1 MLIKIDVREAELIKT
16 CTFLLSTM
24 QCFKD
29 LQIVTEPLP
38 IGDIILCNNADP
50 SNPVDLVI
58 IERKSLRDLS
68 ASIKDGRYEEQSYR
82 LNGLPH
88 HNHNIVYLVEGS
100 MERVNAFKGH
110 SDKMMLYSAMVSIN
124 YFKGFSLWRS
134 WSLDES
140 AYIICNSAYK
150 IAKGLR
156 EHKAPY
162 YKYVEPTVNK
172 VLPPVE
178 QPSADETLPV
188 VLPLL
193 ETTDQKE
200 ENTIVAPNVNVNVE
214 VEHVEAQHLEKD
226 YCSVIKKVKKENV
239 TTGNIGEIMLCQ
251 IPSISSVTALA
262 ILAEFKTLPNLI
274 ENIKK
279 DGTCLKNITYTT
291 SAGQTRKISKACIEN
306 VVKFLV

>member
-1 MLIKIDVREAELIKT
+1 MLIKIDIREADLIKS
-16 CTFLLSTM
+16 CTFLLGSM
-24 QCFKD
+24 PSFKD

-100 MERVNAFKGH
+100 MERMNMFKGQ

-134 WSLDES
+134 GSLDES
-140 AYIICNSAYK
+140 ALIICNAAYK

-172 VLPPVE
+172 AVE
-178 QPSADETLPV
+178 PV
-188 VLPLL
+188 VATSLDTCPPLLPLL
-193 ETTDQKE
+193 ETTDPIDPKE
-200 ENTIVAPNVNVNVE
+200 ENTIVTTTVN
-214 VEHVEAQHLEKD
+214 VEHVEAEHLEKD

-239 TTGNIGEIMLCQ
+239 TPGNIGEIMLCQ

-274 ENIKK
+274 ESIKK
-279 DGTCLKNITYTT
+279 DGACLKNLTYTT
-291 SAGQTRKISKACIEN
+291 PAGQTRKISKACIDN
-306 VVKFLV
+306 VIKYLV

>member
-1 MLIKIDVREAELIKT
+1 MLIKIDIREADLIKS
-16 CTFLLSTM
+16 CTFLLGSM
-24 QCFKD
+24 PCFKD
-29 LQIVTEPLP
+29 LQIVMEALP

-50 SNPVDLVI
+50 SNPTTDLVI

-100 MERVNAFKGH
+100 MERMNMFKGQ

-134 WSLDES
+134 GSLDES
-140 AYIICNSAYK
+140 ALIICNAAYK

-172 VLPPVE
+172 ALE
-178 QPSADETLPV
+178 PV
-188 VLPLL
+188 VATSLEPSFTLLPLL
-193 ETTDQKE
+193 ETTDLIDPKE
-200 ENTIVAPNVNVNVE
+200 ENTVITTTVN
-214 VEHVEAQHLEKD
+214 VEHVEAEHLEKD

-239 TTGNIGEIMLCQ
+239 TPGNIGEIMLCQ

-274 ENIKK
+274 ESIKK
-279 DGTCLKNITYTT
+279 DGACLKNLTYTT
-291 SAGQTRKISKACIEN
+291 PAGQTRKISKACIDN
-306 VVKFLV
+306 VIKYLV

>member
-1 MLIKIDVREAELIKT
+1 MLIKIDVREADLIKS
-16 CTFLLSTM
+16 CTFLLSSM
-24 QCFKD
+24 SCLKD
-29 LQIVTEPLP
+29 LQIVTEALP

-100 MERVNAFKGH
+100 MERMNMFKGQ

-134 WSLDES
+134 GSLDES
-140 AYIICNSAYK
+140 ALIICNSAYK

-172 VLPPVE
+172 AL
-178 QPSADETLPV
+178 DPV
-188 VLPLL
+188 VATSSTLLPLL
-193 ETTDQKE
+193 ETTEQINTKE
-200 ENTIVAPNVNVNVE
+200 ENTVVATNAD
-214 VEHVEAQHLEKD
+214 VEHVEGIHLEKD
-226 YCSVIKKVKKENV
+226 YCAVIKKVKKENV
-239 TTGNIGEIMLCQ
+239 TPGNIGEIMLCQ

-274 ENIKK
+274 ESIKK
-279 DGTCLKNITYTT
+279 DGACLKNLTYTT
-291 SAGQTRKISKACIEN
+291 PAGQTRKISKACIDN
-306 VVKFLV
+306 VLKYLV

>member
-1 MLIKIDVREAELIKT
+1 MLIKIDIREADLIKS
-16 CTFLLSTM
+16 CTFLLGSM
-24 QCFKD
+24 PSFKD

-100 MERVNAFKGH
+100 MERMNMFKGQ

-134 WSLDES
+134 GSLDES
-140 AYIICNSAYK
+140 ALIICNSAYK

-162 YKYVEPTVNK
+162 YKYV
-172 VLPPVE
+172 
-178 QPSADETLPV
+178 DPV
-188 VLPLL
+188 VSSLVPSSTLLPLL
-193 ETTDQKE
+193 ETTEQINTKE
-200 ENTIVAPNVNVNVE
+200 ENVVVETNAE
-214 VEHVEAQHLEKD
+214 VEHVEGIHLEKD
-226 YCSVIKKVKKENV
+226 YCAVIKKVKKENV
-239 TTGNIGEIMLCQ
+239 TPGNIGEIMLCQ

-274 ENIKK
+274 ESIKK
-279 DGTCLKNITYTT
+279 DGACLKNLTYTT
-291 SAGQTRKISKACIEN
+291 PAGQTRKISKACIDN
-306 VVKFLV
+306 VIKYLV

>member
-1 MLIKIDVREAELIKT
+1 MLIKIDIREADLIKS
-16 CTFLLSTM
+16 CTFLLGSM
-24 QCFKD
+24 PCFKD

-50 SNPVDLVI
+50 SNPVDLLI

-100 MERVNAFKGH
+100 MERMNMFKGH

-134 WSLDES
+134 GSLDES
-140 AYIICNSAYK
+140 ALIICNSAYK
-150 IAKGLR
+150 IAKSLR
-156 EHKAPY
+156 EHKVPY
-162 YKYVEPTVNK
+162 YKYVM
-172 VLPPVE
+172 
-178 QPSADETLPV
+178 QPISGPIVSTSVDETSTV

-193 ETTDQKE
+193 ETIDQIDTKE
-200 ENTIVAPNVNVNVE
+200 ENMVVTTNTD
-214 VEHVEAQHLEKD
+214 VEHVEAEHLEKD

-239 TTGNIGEIMLCQ
+239 TTGNIGEI
-251 IPSISSVTALA
+251 II
-262 ILAEFKTLPNLI
+262 FNK
-274 ENIKK
+274 
-279 DGTCLKNITYTT
+279 Y
-291 SAGQTRKISKACIEN
+291 
-306 VVKFLV
+306 KFI

>member
-1 MLIKIDVREAELIKT
+1 MLLKIDIREADLIKS
-16 CTFLLSTM
+16 CTFLLGSM
-24 QCFKD
+24 PCFKD

-50 SNPVDLVI
+50 SNPTDLVI

-100 MERVNAFKGH
+100 MERMNMFKGQ
-110 SDKMMLYSAMVSIN
+110 SDKMMLYSAMVSVN

-134 WSLDES
+134 GSLDES
-140 AYIICNSAYK
+140 ALIICNAAYK

-162 YKYVEPTVNK
+162 YKYVEPTVS
-172 VLPPVE
+172 VPAA
-178 QPSADETLPV
+178 QSSSSTL
-188 VLPLL
+188 LPLL
-193 ETTDQKE
+193 ETTEQIDQKE
-200 ENTIVAPNVNVNVE
+200 ENVVVSTNAD
-214 VEHVEAQHLEKD
+214 VEHVEGQHLEKD
-226 YCSVIKKVKKENV
+226 YCAVIKKVKKENV
-239 TTGNIGEIMLCQ
+239 TPGNIGEIMLCQ

-274 ENIKK
+274 ESIKK
-279 DGTCLKNITYTT
+279 DGACLKNLTYTT
-291 SAGQTRKISKACIEN
+291 PAGQTRKISKACIDN
-306 VVKFLV
+306 VLKYLV

>member
-1 MLIKIDVREAELIKT
+1 MLLKIDIREADLIKS
-16 CTFLLSTM
+16 CTFLLGSM
-24 QCFKD
+24 PCFKD

-50 SNPVDLVI
+50 SNPTDLVI

-100 MERVNAFKGH
+100 MERMNMFKGQ
-110 SDKMMLYSAMVSIN
+110 SDKMMLYSAMVSVN

-134 WSLDES
+134 GSLDES
-140 AYIICNSAYK
+140 ALIICNAAYK

-162 YKYVEPTVNK
+162 YKYVEPTVS
-172 VLPPVE
+172 VPAA
-178 QPSADETLPV
+178 QSSSSTL
-188 VLPLL
+188 LPLL
-193 ETTDQKE
+193 ETTEQIDQKE
-200 ENTIVAPNVNVNVE
+200 ENIVVATTAD
-214 VEHVEAQHLEKD
+214 VEHVEGIHLEKD
-226 YCSVIKKVKKENV
+226 YCAVIKKVKKENV
-239 TTGNIGEIMLCQ
+239 TPGNIGEIMLCQ

-274 ENIKK
+274 ESIKK
-279 DGTCLKNITYTT
+279 DGACLKNLTYMTP
-291 SAGQTRKISKACIEN
+291 AGQTRKISKACIDN
-306 VVKFLV
+306 VLKYLV

>member
-1 MLIKIDVREAELIKT
+1 MLIKIDIREADLIKS
-16 CTFLLSTM
+16 CTFLLGSM
-24 QCFKD
+24 PCFKD
-29 LQIVTEPLP
+29 LQIITEPLP
-38 IGDIILCNNADP
+38 IGDIIICNNADP
-50 SNPVDLVI
+50 LNPVDMVI

-100 MERVNAFKGH
+100 MERMNMFKGH
-110 SDKMMLYSAMVSIN
+110 NDKMMLYSAMVSIN

-134 WSLDES
+134 GSLDES
-140 AYIICNSAYK
+140 ALIICNSAYK

-162 YKYVEPTVNK
+162 YKYVDPVSNAIEHVPSVGSS
-172 VLPPVE
+172 LP
-178 QPSADETLPV
+178 LPL
-188 VLPLL
+188 LPLL
-193 ETTDQKE
+193 ETNDKKE
-200 ENTIVAPNVNVNVE
+200 ENSNVIPNVE
-214 VEHVEAQHLEKD
+214 MEHVEGIHLEKD

-239 TTGNIGEIMLCQ
+239 TPGNIGEIMLCQ

-274 ENIKK
+274 ESIKK
-279 DGTCLKNITYTT
+279 DGSCLKNLTYTT
-291 SAGQTRKISKACIEN
+291 PAGQTRKISKACIDN
-306 VVKFLV
+306 VIKYLV

>member
-1 MLIKIDVREAELIKT
+1 MLIKIDIREADLIKS
-16 CTFLLSTM
+16 CTFLLGSM
-24 QCFKD
+24 PCFKD

-50 SNPVDLVI
+50 CNPTDLVI

-100 MERVNAFKGH
+100 MERMNMFKGQ

-134 WSLDES
+134 GSLDES
-140 AYIICNSAYK
+140 ALIICNSAYK

-162 YKYVEPTVNK
+162 YKYVDHTAISSVA
-172 VLPPVE
+172 
-178 QPSADETLPV
+178 QSSTLPL
-188 VLPLL
+188 LPLL
-193 ETTDQKE
+193 ETTEQIDPKE
-200 ENTIVAPNVNVNVE
+200 ENVVVTTNAE
-214 VEHVEAQHLEKD
+214 VEHVEGQHLEKD
-226 YCSVIKKVKKENV
+226 YCAVIKKVKKENV
-239 TTGNIGEIMLCQ
+239 TPGNIGEIMLCQ

-274 ENIKK
+274 ESIKK
-279 DGTCLKNITYTT
+279 DCACLKNLTYTT
-291 SAGQTRKISKACIEN
+291 PAGQTRKISKACIDN
-306 VVKFLV
+306 VIKYLV

>member
-1 MLIKIDVREAELIKT
+1 MLIKIDIREADLIKS
-16 CTFLLSTM
+16 CTFLLGSM
-24 QCFKD
+24 PSFKD

-100 MERVNAFKGH
+100 MERMNMFKGQ

-134 WSLDES
+134 GSLDES
-140 AYIICNSAYK
+140 ALIICNSAYK

-162 YKYVEPTVNK
+162 YKYV
-172 VLPPVE
+172 
-178 QPSADETLPV
+178 DPV
-188 VLPLL
+188 VSSLVPSSTLLPLL
-193 ETTDQKE
+193 ETTDQIEQKE
-200 ENTIVAPNVNVNVE
+200 ENVVVAPNAE
-214 VEHVEAQHLEKD
+214 VEHVEGIHLEKD
-226 YCSVIKKVKKENV
+226 YCAVIKKVKKENV
-239 TTGNIGEIMLCQ
+239 TPGNIGEIMLCQ

-262 ILAEFKTLPNLI
+262 ILTEFKTLPNLI
-274 ENIKK
+274 ESIKK
-279 DGTCLKNITYTT
+279 DGACLKNLTYTT
-291 SAGQTRKISKACIEN
+291 PAGQTRKISKACIDN
-306 VVKFLV
+306 VIKYLV

>member
-1 MLIKIDVREAELIKT
+1 MLIKIDIREADLIKS
-16 CTFLLSTM
+16 CTFLLGSM
-24 QCFKD
+24 PSFKD

-100 MERVNAFKGH
+100 MERMNMFKGQ

-134 WSLDES
+134 GSLDES
-140 AYIICNSAYK
+140 ALIICNSAYK

-162 YKYVEPTVNK
+162 YKYV
-172 VLPPVE
+172 
-178 QPSADETLPV
+178 DPV
-188 VLPLL
+188 VSVPAAQSSSSSLLPLL
-193 ETTDQKE
+193 ETTEQIDQKE
-200 ENTIVAPNVNVNVE
+200 ENTVVATNAD
-214 VEHVEAQHLEKD
+214 VEHVEGIHLEKD
-226 YCSVIKKVKKENV
+226 YCAVIKKVKKENV
-239 TTGNIGEIMLCQ
+239 TPGNIGEIMLCQ

-274 ENIKK
+274 ESIKK
-279 DGTCLKNITYTT
+279 DVACLKNLTYTT
-291 SAGQTRKISKACIEN
+291 PAGQTRKISKACIDN
-306 VVKFLV
+306 VIKYLV

>member
-1 MLIKIDVREAELIKT
+1 MLIKIDIREADLIKT
-16 CTFLLSTM
+16 CTFLLGSM
-24 QCFKD
+24 PCFKD

-38 IGDIILCNNADP
+38 IGDIILCNNEDP
-50 SNPVDLVI
+50 SNPTDLVI

-100 MERVNAFKGH
+100 MERMNMFKGH
-110 SDKMMLYSAMVSIN
+110 SDKMMLYSAMVSVN

-134 WSLDES
+134 GSLDES
-140 AYIICNSAYK
+140 ALIICNAAYK

-162 YKYVEPTVNK
+162 YKYVEPTVS
-172 VLPPVE
+172 VPAGQSSPLP
-178 QPSADETLPV
+178 L
-188 VLPLL
+188 LPLL
-193 ETTDQKE
+193 ETTDPTELKE
-200 ENTIVAPNVNVNVE
+200 ENMVVATTVN
-214 VEHVEAQHLEKD
+214 VEHVEAKHLEKD

-239 TTGNIGEIMLCQ
+239 TPGNIGEIMLCQ

-274 ENIKK
+274 ESIKK
-279 DGTCLKNITYTT
+279 DGACLKNLTYTT
-291 SAGQTRKISKACIEN
+291 PAGQTRKISKACIDN
-306 VVKFLV
+306 VIKYLV

>member
-1 MLIKIDVREAELIKT
+1 MLIKIDIREAELIKT
-16 CTFLLSTM
+16 CTFLLGSM
-24 QCFKD
+24 PCFKD

-50 SNPVDLVI
+50 SNPVDLLI

-100 MERVNAFKGH
+100 MERINAFKGH

-150 IAKGLR
+150 IAKSLR
-156 EHKAPY
+156 EHKVPY
-162 YKYVEPTVNK
+162 YKYVDPTVSVPIVNPS
-172 VLPPVE
+172 VDDPSPVF
-178 QPSADETLPV
+178 
-188 VLPLL
+188 LPLL
-193 ETTDQKE
+193 EPIDQIGQKE
-200 ENTIVAPNVNVNVE
+200 ENVIVAPSSE
-214 VEHVEAQHLEKD
+214 VEHVEAPHLEKD
-226 YCSVIKKVKKENV
+226 YCAVIKKVKKENV

-251 IPSISSVTALA
+251 IPSVSSVTALA

-274 ENIKK
+274 ESIKK
-279 DGTCLKNITYTT
+279 DGSCLKNLTYTT
-291 SAGQTRKISKACIEN
+291 PAGQTRKISKACIEN
-306 VVKFLV
+306 VVKYLA

>member
-1 MLIKIDVREAELIKT
+1 MLIKIDIREADLIKT
-16 CTFLLSTM
+16 CTFLLGSM
-24 QCFKD
+24 PCFKD

-50 SNPVDLVI
+50 SNPLDLVI

-100 MERVNAFKGH
+100 MERMNMFKGH
-110 SDKMMLYSAMVSIN
+110 SDKMMLYSAMVSVN

-134 WSLDES
+134 GSLDES
-140 AYIICNSAYK
+140 ALIICNAAYK

-162 YKYVEPTVNK
+162 YKYVEPAVNK
-172 VLPPVE
+172 AL
-178 QPSADETLPV
+178 DPV
-188 VLPLL
+188 VATSSSLLPLL
-193 ETTDQKE
+193 ETTELKE
-200 ENTIVAPNVNVNVE
+200 ENTVITTTVN
-214 VEHVEAQHLEKD
+214 VEHVEAEHLEKD
-226 YCSVIKKVKKENV
+226 YCAVIKKVKKENV
-239 TTGNIGEIMLCQ
+239 TPGNIGEIMLCQ

-274 ENIKK
+274 ESIKK
-279 DGTCLKNITYTT
+279 DGACLKNLTYTT
-291 SAGQTRKISKACIEN
+291 PAGQTRKISKACIDN
-306 VVKFLV
+306 VIKYLV

>member
-1 MLIKIDVREAELIKT
+1 MLLKIDIREADLIKS
-16 CTFLLSTM
+16 CTFLLGSM
-24 QCFKD
+24 PCFKD
-29 LQIVTEPLP
+29 LQIITEPLP

-50 SNPVDLVI
+50 SNPTDLVI

-100 MERVNAFKGH
+100 MERMNMFKGQ
-110 SDKMMLYSAMVSIN
+110 SDKMMLYSAMVSVN

-134 WSLDES
+134 GSLDES
-140 AYIICNSAYK
+140 ALIICNAAYK

-162 YKYVEPTVNK
+162 YKYVEPTVS
-172 VLPPVE
+172 VPAA
-178 QPSADETLPV
+178 QSSSSTL
-188 VLPLL
+188 LPLL
-193 ETTDQKE
+193 ETTEQTEQIDQKE
-200 ENTIVAPNVNVNVE
+200 ENMVVTMNAD
-214 VEHVEAQHLEKD
+214 VEHVEGQHLEKD
-226 YCSVIKKVKKENV
+226 YCAVIKKVKKENV
-239 TTGNIGEIMLCQ
+239 TPGNIGEIMLCQ

-274 ENIKK
+274 ESIKK
-279 DGTCLKNITYTT
+279 DGACLKNLTYTT
-291 SAGQTRKISKACIEN
+291 PAGQTRKISKACIDN
-306 VVKFLV
+306 VLKYLV

>member
-1 MLIKIDVREAELIKT
+1 MLIKIDIREADLIKS
-16 CTFLLSTM
+16 CTFLLGSM
-24 QCFKD
+24 PCFKD
-29 LQIVTEPLP
+29 LQIVTEALP

-50 SNPVDLVI
+50 SNPVDLLI

-100 MERVNAFKGH
+100 MERMNMFKGH

-134 WSLDES
+134 GSLDES
-140 AYIICNSAYK
+140 ALIICNGAYK

-162 YKYVEPTVNK
+162 YKYVDQSVNSL
-172 VLPPVE
+172 LP
-178 QPSADETLPV
+178 L
-188 VLPLL
+188 LPLL
-193 ETTDQKE
+193 ETTDLKE
-200 ENTIVAPNVNVNVE
+200 ENTVITTTVN
-214 VEHVEAQHLEKD
+214 VEHVEAEHLEKD
-226 YCSVIKKVKKENV
+226 YCAVIKKVKKDNV
-239 TTGNIGEIMLCQ
+239 TPGNIGEIMLCQ

-274 ENIKK
+274 ESIKK
-279 DGTCLKNITYTT
+279 DGACLKNLTYTT
-291 SAGQTRKISKACIEN
+291 PAGQTRKISKACIDN
-306 VVKFLV
+306 VLKYLV

>member
-1 MLIKIDVREAELIKT
+1 MLIKIDIREADLIKS
-16 CTFLLSTM
+16 CTFLLGSM
-24 QCFKD
+24 PSFKD

-38 IGDIILCNNADP
+38 IGDIIICNNADP

-100 MERVNAFKGH
+100 MERMNMFKGQ

-134 WSLDES
+134 GSLDES
-140 AYIICNSAYK
+140 ALIICNSAYK

-162 YKYVEPTVNK
+162 YKYV
-172 VLPPVE
+172 
-178 QPSADETLPV
+178 DPV
-188 VLPLL
+188 VSVPHLESSSLPLLPLL
-193 ETTDQKE
+193 ETTEQIDTKE
-200 ENTIVAPNVNVNVE
+200 ENVVVATNAD
-214 VEHVEAQHLEKD
+214 VEHVEGIHLEKD
-226 YCSVIKKVKKENV
+226 YCAVIKKVKKENV
-239 TTGNIGEIMLCQ
+239 TPGNIGEIMLCQ

-274 ENIKK
+274 ESIKK
-279 DGTCLKNITYTT
+279 DGACLKNLTYTT
-291 SAGQTRKISKACIEN
+291 PAGQTRKISKACIDN
-306 VVKFLV
+306 VIKYLV

>member
-1 MLIKIDVREAELIKT
+1 MLIKIDIREADLIKS
-16 CTFLLSTM
+16 CTFLLGSM
-24 QCFKD
+24 PCFKD

-82 LNGLPH
+82 LNGMPH

-100 MERVNAFKGH
+100 MERMNMFKGH

-134 WSLDES
+134 GSLDES
-140 AYIICNSAYK
+140 ALIICNSAYK

-156 EHKAPY
+156 EHKSPY
-162 YKYVEPTVNK
+162 YKYVGTPISA
-172 VLPPVE
+172 PV
-178 QPSADETLPV
+178 SETI
-188 VLPLL
+188 VLPLI
-193 ETTDQKE
+193 ETPYPKE
-200 ENTIVAPNVNVNVE
+200 ENTVVITNVD
-214 VEHVEAQHLEKD
+214 VEHVEVEHLEKD

-251 IPSISSVTALA
+251 IPSVSSVTALA
-262 ILAEFKTLPNLI
+262 IMAEFKTLPNLI
-274 ENIKK
+274 ESIKK
-279 DGTCLKNITYTT
+279 DGSCLKNLAYTT
-291 SAGQTRKISKACIEN
+291 PAGQTRKISKACIEN
-306 VVKFLV
+306 VVKYLA

>member
-1 MLIKIDVREAELIKT
+1 MLLKIDIREADLIKS
-16 CTFLLSTM
+16 CTFLLGSM
-24 QCFKD
+24 PCFKD

-50 SNPVDLVI
+50 SNPTDLVI

-100 MERVNAFKGH
+100 MERMNMFKGQ
-110 SDKMMLYSAMVSIN
+110 SDKMMLYSAMVSVN

-134 WSLDES
+134 GSLDES
-140 AYIICNSAYK
+140 ALIICNAAYK

-162 YKYVEPTVNK
+162 YKYVEPTVS
-172 VLPPVE
+172 VPAA
-178 QPSADETLPV
+178 QSSSSTL
-188 VLPLL
+188 LPLL
-193 ETTDQKE
+193 ETTEQIDQKE
-200 ENTIVAPNVNVNVE
+200 ENIVVATTAD
-214 VEHVEAQHLEKD
+214 VEHVEGIHLEKD
-226 YCSVIKKVKKENV
+226 YCAVIKKVKKENV
-239 TTGNIGEIMLCQ
+239 TPGNIGEIMLCQ

-274 ENIKK
+274 ESIKK
-279 DGTCLKNITYTT
+279 DGACLKNLTYTT
-291 SAGQTRKISKACIEN
+291 PAGQTRKISKACIDN
-306 VVKFLV
+306 VLKYLV